1 MEEYIMDVELDNER
15 TTLKTF
21 SRTVEGAIDN
31 IVKMNSVQKLFNI
44 GNVDTQE
51 TWEFDEDITKLR
63 EVEIEVGEAMRSR
76 KLQAHHGVILRNV
89 IENKENDLD
98 NLWFKRYGSSDS
110 EE

>member
-63 EVEIEVGEAMRSR
+63 EIRNKLPKNIEMFFKVGE
-76 KLQAHHGVILRNV
+76 N
-89 IENKENDLD
+89 
-98 NLWFKRYGSSDS
+98 
-110 EE
+110 

>member
-15 TTLKTF
+15 TILKTF

-63 EVEIEVGEAMRSR
+63 EIRNKLPKNIEMLFKVGE
-76 KLQAHHGVILRNV
+76 N
-89 IENKENDLD
+89 
-98 NLWFKRYGSSDS
+98 
-110 EE
+110 

>member
-1 MEEYIMDVELDNER
+1 MDVELDNER

-63 EVEIEVGEAMRSR
+63 EIRNKLPKNIEMLFKVGE
-76 KLQAHHGVILRNV
+76 N
-89 IENKENDLD
+89 
-98 NLWFKRYGSSDS
+98 
-110 EE
+110 

>member
-31 IVKMNSVQKLFNI
+31 IVKINSVQKLFNI

-63 EVEIEVGEAMRSR
+63 EIRNKLPKNIEMLFKVGE
-76 KLQAHHGVILRNV
+76 N
-89 IENKENDLD
+89 
-98 NLWFKRYGSSDS
+98 
-110 EE
+110 

>member
-1 MEEYIMDVELDNER
+1 MDEYIMDVELDNER

-51 TWEFDEDITKLR
+51 TWEFDEDIAELKK
-63 EVEIEVGEAMRSR
+63 I
-76 KLQAHHGVILRNV
+76 K
-89 IENKENDLD
+89 K
-98 NLWFKRYGSSDS
+98 
-110 EE
+110 

>member
-31 IVKMNSVQKLFNI
+31 IVKMHTVQKLFNI

-51 TWEFDEDITKLR
+51 TWEFEEDIEELRKIRNKLPKN
-63 EVEIEVGEAMRSR
+63 IEMFFSVGE
-76 KLQAHHGVILRNV
+76 N
-89 IENKENDLD
+89 
-98 NLWFKRYGSSDS
+98 
-110 EE
+110 